1 MFETGQTTV
10 SFDYMVR
17 SPSGLVTMRFV
28 TDIAKLAAAWPLYAT
43 YYAIVLANGR
53 QGYGVKVTT
62 FLRFLPVL
70 VVTSAVWAML
80 WAFILGF
87 VMRD

>member
-1 MFETGQTTV
+1 
-10 SFDYMVR
+10 
-17 SPSGLVTMRFV
+17 MRFV

-43 YYAIVLANGR
+43 YYAIVLAYGR
-53 QGYGVKVTT
+53 QGYGVKVAT

-80 WAFILGF
+80 WVFILGF